1 MLVTD
6 KNFNEALSSIK
17 EAKFI
22 SLDTESTGLEVHKDD
37 RLFAISICTDKD
49 EVWYFDFRNYTDHK
63 LLKLLPDSL
72 NPPKLIFMANAKFD
86 MHLLSKEGIEIDA
99 DVCDILIVDKLIHNC
114 YTEYSLKSV
123 AQRWEEFKSD
133 EVDRYIKDNELYEIR
148 DGVKKP
154 RFDLVPKKI
163 LQEYSERDAYI
174 TRRIAE
180 KQLAKIALMDEEFP
194 DSKLSNVVAFEG
206 MVTKVCYEIEKTGML
221 VDLDYINRAIE
232 FEENRSYNLKN
243 RWKDLT
249 GFDLVDSNKNLQFI
263 FSRFGLHG
271 GVTEK
276 GNPSF
281 TEKNLSK
288 IDHELARIIE
298 SHRDSVKR
306 VSTYYKAFLNSTC
319 KDYRVRPNIR
329 QAGADTFRFSV
340 TSPALQTLNKKDDSP
355 FKVRNCFV
363 ASEGYKLVAVD
374 FAQQEY
380 RLSADYAG
388 ERDLISAIKSGTD
401 VHTATSQMMGTD
413 RTTAKTL
420 NFMLL
425 YGGGT
430 QKLADSLKISF
441 EQADK
446 LKKTYF
452 RNLPNISRLIKKATS
467 TAKTRGWIYNTG
479 GYRLQFTDPKFAYK
493 ATNYLI
499 QSSGAYIMRQ
509 ALVHLHEYLKPF
521 KSRII
526 MSIHDEVLFEVHE
539 DELDIIPHIRSIM
552 RESYAPKNGL
562 GMDTSLAIGD
572 RWGELHEQEA

>member
-6 KNFNEALSSIK
+6 KNLQVCISKIK
-17 EAKFI
+17 EAKYC
-22 SLDTESTGLEVHKDD
+22 SLDTESTGLDVHGVDS
-37 RLFAISICTDKD
+37 LFAISICTDSH
-49 EVWYFDFRNYTDHK
+49 EVFYFDFRNYTPRSA
-63 LLKLLPDSL
+63 LKELTIALK
-72 NPPKLIFMANAKFD
+72 PPKLIFLANAKFD
-86 MHLLSKEGIEIDA
+86 MHLLCKEGVEIDA
-99 DVCDILIVDKLIHNC
+99 DICDILILDKLIHNC
-114 YTEYSLKSV
+114 YAEYSLKAV
-123 AQRWEEFKSD
+123 ALRWGEAKSD
-133 EVDRYIKDNELYEIR
+133 EVENYIKENDVYEMR
-148 DGVKKP
+148 DGKKHP
-154 RFDLVPKKI
+154 RFDLVPNKI
-163 LQEYSERDAYI
+163 LQEYAEKDAFI
-174 TRRIAE
+174 TLKIAE
-180 KQLAKIALMDEEFP
+180 KQLARVAGLDDEYQ
-194 DSKLSNVVAFEG
+194 DSKLSPVVALEG
-206 MVTKVCYEIEKTGML
+206 LVTKACFKIEQTGMK
-221 VDLDYINRAIE
+221 VDIDYINRAIE
-232 FEENRSYNLKN
+232 FEENRSYDLKS

-249 GFDLVDSNKNLQFI
+249 GFGLIDSNKNLQFI

-271 GVTEK
+271 GTTEK

-298 SHRDSVKR
+298 NYRDSVKR

-319 KDYRVRPNIR
+319 SDERVRPNIR

-340 TSPALQTLNKKDDSP
+340 TSPALQTLNKSDNSP

-363 ASEGYKLVAVD
+363 ASDGYKLVAVD
-374 FAQQEY
+374 YKAQEY

-388 ERDLISAIKSGTD
+388 ERELITAIKSGTD
-401 VHTATSQMMGTD
+401 VHTATAQMMGVD

-430 QKLADSLKISF
+430 QKLADSLKISL
-441 EQADK
+441 EEADK
-446 LKKTYF
+446 LKKAYF

-467 TAKTRGWIYNTG
+467 TAKTRGWIFNTG
-479 GYRLQFTDPKFAYK
+479 GYRLQFPDSQYAYK

-509 ALVHLHEYLKPF
+509 ALVHLQEYLSPF

-539 DELDIIPHIRSIM
+539 DELDIIPHLRAIM
-552 RESYAPKNGL
+552 KESYQPRNGL

-572 RWGELHEQEA
+572 RWGELHEQET

>member
-6 KNFNEALSSIK
+6 KNYREALSSIS
-17 EAKFI
+17 EARAI
-22 SLDTESTGLEVHKDD
+22 SLDTESTGLDVHKDD
-37 RLFAISICTDKD
+37 SLFAISICTDKHH
-49 EVWYFDFRNYTDHK
+49 VWYFDFRNYTDRK

-72 NPPKLIFMANAKFD
+72 KPPKLIFMANAKFD

-99 DVCDILIVDKLIHNC
+99 DVCDVLVLDKLIHNC
-114 YTEYSLKSV
+114 FPEYSLKSV
-123 AQRWEEFKSD
+123 AQRWGEFKSD
-133 EVDRYIKDNELYEIR
+133 EVDRYIKDNSLYEIR

-154 RFDLVPKKI
+154 RFDLVPRKI
-163 LQEYSERDAYI
+163 LQEYAEKDAYI
-174 TRRIAE
+174 TFKIAE
-180 KQLAKIALMDEEFP
+180 KQLSKIREMDQEHQGSEL
-194 DSKLSNVVAFEG
+194 SKVVAFEG
-206 MVTKVCYEIEKTGML
+206 LVTKVCYEIEKTGML
-221 VDLDYINRAIE
+221 VDLGYINRAIE

-243 RWKDLT
+243 RWKEIT
-249 GFDLVDSNKNLQFI
+249 GYELVDSNKNLNFI
-263 FSRFGLHG
+263 FSQFGLHG

-288 IDHELARIIE
+288 INHELARIIE

-306 VSTYYKAFLNSTC
+306 VSTYYSAFLSAAC

-340 TSPALQTLNKKDDSP
+340 TSPALQTLNKNDDSP
-355 FKVRNCFV
+355 FKVRNCFI

-388 ERDLISAIKSGTD
+388 EKELINAIKSGVD
-401 VHTATSQMMGTD
+401 VHTATAQMMGTD

-430 QKLADSLKISF
+430 QKLADSLNISF
-441 EQADK
+441 DEADK

-479 GYRLQFTDPKFAYK
+479 GYRLQFPDPKYAYK

-509 ALVHLHEYLKPF
+509 ALVHLHEYLKVF

-539 DELDIIPHIRSIM
+539 DELDIIPHLRAIM
-552 RESYAPKNGL
+552 RESYTPKNGL

-572 RWGELHEQEA
+572 RWGELVEQEE